1 MAIAKLNF
9 SRSNYVSPL
18 NSLGERLSAFGN
30 NMIAGANKDEELR
43 LQRERQATQDARQAR
58 MDLLATPGTTEYA
71 NAVLEKAKLEQEAN
85 KLDPNYELKQKMLK
99 SSVVGT
105 DEWKAAKDVENQ
117 YKREDPEYILKNKIS
132 QLQYKK
138 LYNDLNSDSANRAM
152 GADYINA
159 LNKIPQ
165 TKVVRDEAEVKAYTG
180 LKSSLESQ
188 INKFKGLVERS
199 KNPETTKKLKSGLED
214 LQLRLSNLKEPVGS
228 EVPISKKE
236 YLNTVMGL
244 QKNMPFGNASQAHNF
259 QKILKDRVDL
269 LYPEKSNSLTPYQ
282 ILQEKKDINK
292 MADKEKT
299 AMSLATNAFG
309 KDKLE
314 KLLKDNPNLTPDA
327 LTKLA
332 DKKLNKEYSST
343 SISDAISKIVVDGDT
358 DSNRNISANKEELNR
373 ILKEKFKGNKADMVQ
388 EIKGFYDVQGT
399 GTFKNWGNN
408 SPIGDALDNFI
419 SKYKD

>member
-1 MAIAKLNF
+1 
-9 SRSNYVSPL
+9 
-18 NSLGERLSAFGN
+18 
-30 NMIAGANKDEELR
+30 
-43 LQRERQATQDARQAR
+43 
-58 MDLLATPGTTEYA
+58 MDLLTIPGTPEYA
-71 NAVLEKAKLEQEAN
+71 TAVMEKAKLEQEAN
-85 KLDPNYELKQKMLK
+85 KLDPNYELKQRALRTGI
-99 SSVVGT
+99 VGT
-105 DEWKAAKDVENQ
+105 DEWKTAKDIENQ
-117 YKREDPEYILKNKIS
+117 YKRRDPEYILKNKIS

-138 LYNDLNSDSANRAM
+138 LVNDINSDSANRAM

-159 LNKIPQ
+159 LNRMPQ
-165 TKVVRDEAEVKAYTG
+165 TKTVQNEAEMKTYAG
-180 LKSSLESQ
+180 EKSSLENQ
-188 INKFKGLVERS
+188 IDRFKGLVERS
-199 KNPETTKKLKSGLED
+199 KNSETAKQLQVGLET
-214 LQLRLSNLKEPVGS
+214 LQTRLANLKEPTS
-228 EVPISKKE
+228 IEVPISKEE
-236 YLNTVMGL
+236 YLSTVMNL
-244 QKNMPFGNASQAHNF
+244 QKDIPFGSASQANTF
-259 QKILKDRVDL
+259 QKILKDRVGM
-269 LYPEKSNSLTPYQ
+269 LYPEKSGGLTPYQ
-282 ILQEKKDINK
+282 MLQEKKDINK
-292 MADKEKT
+292 MVDKEKT

-419 SKYKD
+419 SKYKN